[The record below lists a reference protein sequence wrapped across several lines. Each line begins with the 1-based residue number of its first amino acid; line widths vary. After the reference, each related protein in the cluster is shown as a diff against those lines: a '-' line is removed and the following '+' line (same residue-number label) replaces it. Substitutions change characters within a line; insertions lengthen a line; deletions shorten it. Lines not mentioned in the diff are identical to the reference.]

1 MIQIK
6 RNKTPNV
13 PLCVMTCDKPLH
25 EKLNKYD
32 MFNTAFNK
40 ASTTLIVG
48 KPGQGKSTLLYSFF
62 KSKDCLKKCFDHIF
76 YICPSNSMA
85 SMQDNIF
92 KDLPDNQI
100 FDELD
105 GDILDEI
112 IERTMNREDKDEKT
126 AIIIDDMGS
135 KLKNNQ
141 VQQRLKQIAQN
152 KRHMQIYELFIL
164 VQTWKSVPTEIRRLL
179 DNIFLFK
186 VGPNDMMTIMD
197 EILPQYKEKSYAI
210 QKAVFDKPHQYLLIN
225 TREGRLFKKFDE
237 LIIKDDD

>member
-13 PLCVMTCDKPLH
+13 PLCVMNCDKPLH

-32 MFNTAFNK
+32 MYNVAFNK
-40 ASTTLIVG
+40 ASSTLIVG
-48 KPGQGKSTLLYSFF
+48 RPGQGKSSLLYSFF

-152 KRHMQIYELFIL
+152 KRHMGIYQTFIL

-186 VGPNDMMTIMD
+186 VGPNDMMSIMD

>member
-1 MIQIK
+1 M
-6 RNKTPNV
+6 N
-13 PLCVMTCDKPLH
+13 CDKPLH

-32 MFNTAFNK
+32 MYNVAFNK
-40 ASTTLIVG
+40 ASSTLIVG
-48 KPGQGKSTLLYSFF
+48 RPGQGKSSLLYSFF

-152 KRHMQIYELFIL
+152 KRHMGIYQTFIL

-186 VGPNDMMTIMD
+186 VGPNDMMSIMD
-197 EILPQYKEKSYAI
+197 EILPQYKEKSYLTS
-210 QKAVFDKPHQYLLIN
+210 HIN
-225 TREGRLFKKFDE
+225 
-237 LIIKDDD
+237 IY

>member
-13 PLCVMTCDKPLH
+13 PLCVMNCDKFLH

-32 MFNTAFNK
+32 MYKVAFQK
-40 ASTTLIVG
+40 CSSTLIVG
-48 KPGQGKSTLLYSFF
+48 KPGQGKSSLLYSFF

-76 YICPSNSMA
+76 YICPSNSQS

-152 KRHMQIYELFIL
+152 KRHMGIYQTFIL

-186 VGPNDMMTIMD
+186 VGQNDMMTIMD